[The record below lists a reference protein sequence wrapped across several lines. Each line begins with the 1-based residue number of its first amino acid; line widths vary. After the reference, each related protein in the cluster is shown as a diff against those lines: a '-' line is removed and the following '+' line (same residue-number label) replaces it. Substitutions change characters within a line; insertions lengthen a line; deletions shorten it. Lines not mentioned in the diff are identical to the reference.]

1 MFESRFNRPQIQA
14 GIEVATLFKSFL
26 NNEGCFLKR
35 GKTENRT
42 GTAKDHPGSASTCR

>member
-26 NNEGCFLKR
+26 NKKFLFLKQE
-35 GKTENRT
+35 KQKIEEVE
-42 GTAKDHPGSASTCR
+42 P